1 MLCGSHTWNVAL
13 PTPVPPILTARVI
26 MMLEEW
32 MDMVE
37 SIVLTPLAT

>member
-13 PTPVPPILTARVI
+13 PTVVPPVLTTRVI

-37 SIVLTPLAT
+37 SIWLTPLAT